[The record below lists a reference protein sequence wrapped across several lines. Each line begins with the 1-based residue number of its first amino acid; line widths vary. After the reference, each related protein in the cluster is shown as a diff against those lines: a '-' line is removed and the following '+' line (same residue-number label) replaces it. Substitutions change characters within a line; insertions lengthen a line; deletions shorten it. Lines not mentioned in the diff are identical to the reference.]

1 MAKEQPIG
9 FGDFILSL
17 LPLMAMVGIGLGVL
31 HLISDEM
38 PIFGAVLLTFLSLIP
53 LSIGPLFLM
62 LVAYGKGMPDA
73 MFPIAISFN
82 HLRFKLVLPVFFLV
96 IGWMFDLLP
105 SLPFLIWGGL
115 GAIYSVFCLWL
126 TAGLVGR
133 ELFVTKSYSYLFAA
147 GALCL
152 AIL

>member
-1 MAKEQPIG
+1 MAKDQPAG

-17 LPLMAMVGIGLGVL
+17 LPLMAMVGVGLGSL

-38 PIFGAVLLTFLSLIP
+38 PIFGAILLTFLSLIP

-62 LVAYGKGMPDA
+62 LVAYGKGMPEN

-82 HLRFKLVLPVFFLV
+82 HLRFKLVLPVFLLV

-105 SLPFLIWGGL
+105 NFPFLIWAGL
-115 GAIYSVFCLWL
+115 GAIYFVFCLWL
-126 TAGLVGR
+126 TAGLVSR
-133 ELFVTKSYSYLFAA
+133 ELSVTRSYSFVFAT